1 MTFVVRGRRRRWVAA
16 GAAVLIAVAVV
27 TVVAWQGADPAPAA
41 AATVAV
47 QRGEV
52 TSSVA
57 ASGKVSPV
65 ATREL
70 AFSVAGTL
78 TAVLVKPGD
87 EVAVGQDLAT
97 IDDAD
102 AREARDD
109 AANALSEA
117 QQALSDAQDAA
128 DTADT
133 SPSCTT
139 ARGAASGTTGDGTVT
154 AVTVALLTHPANPD
168 LATTPAV
175 TATATS
181 STAARPATAANSVT
195 ATATSSTAARSA
207 TATSSVTP
215 TATSSTA
222 ARSATATSSVTA
234 TATSSTAA
242 RSATATSSVSATA
255 TAATTPSPASS
266 PSATPSPSAPGKPS
280 ASPKPSAAPSRTPS
294 PSTRPG
300 GCTSGGSSNGGSAN
314 GGGAAGGRGGDA
326 IYTAQVAVNKA
337 DADLA
342 KAERALAGTTITA
355 PVAAKVLSVGGR
367 AGDPA
372 GTGTFI
378 TLGVVATMMVEAEF
392 AEADAVSLAVGQP
405 ATVTLANRPDETL
418 PATIAQVAATGTASG
433 TLVRYHVLLAFDGAP
448 EGLLIGQSATAGVV
462 LARAEGLLLPQSA
475 VRVTGDGTGEV
486 KLPDGTARTIGIG
499 LRGDG
504 DVEILSGLTE
514 DEQVRLNARS

>member
-1 MTFVVRGRRRRWVAA
+1 MTFVVRARRRRWVAA
-16 GAAVLIAVAVV
+16 GAAVLISAAVV
-27 TVVAWQGADPAPAA
+27 TVVAVQGGDPAPAA
-41 AATVAV
+41 AATAAV

-65 ATREL
+65 ASREL

-78 TAVLVKPGD
+78 TSVLVKPGD

-109 AANALSEA
+109 AVNALSEA
-117 QQALSDAQDAA
+117 EQALTDAVAA
-128 DTADT
+128 TDSEDSSTGCT
-133 SPSCTT
+133 S
-139 ARGAASGTTGDGTVT
+139 ARGAAYGAPADGSVSAVT
-154 AVTVALLTHPANPD
+154 AVLVTHR
-168 LATTPAV
+168 TTAS
-175 TATATS
+175 A
-181 STAARPATAANSVT
+181 STT
-195 ATATSSTAARSA
+195 
-207 TATSSVTP
+207 
-215 TATSSTA
+215 
-222 ARSATATSSVTA
+222 
-234 TATSSTAA
+234 
-242 RSATATSSVSATA
+242 VSATA
-255 TAATTPSPASS
+255 SPSPSPSSS
-266 PSATPSPSAPGKPS
+266 PSPSPSAS
-280 ASPKPSAAPSRTPS
+280 TSPRPTAAPSRTPA
-294 PSTRPG
+294 PSTG
-300 GCTSGGSSNGGSAN
+300 SGTCSSGGSSNGGSSN
-314 GGGAAGGRGGDA
+314 GAGGRGSGGDA
-326 IYTAQVAVNKA
+326 IYSAQVAVNRA
-337 DADLA
+337 EADLA
-342 KAERALAGTTITA
+342 KAERYLAGTTITA
-355 PVAAKVLSVGGR
+355 PVAAKVLSVGGK
-367 AGDPA
+367 AGDKVS
-372 GTGTFI
+372 TGTFI

-462 LARAEGLLLPQSA
+462 LDRAEGLLLPQSA

-486 KLPDGTARTIGIG
+486 KLPDGTTRTVGIG

-514 DEQVRLNARS
+514 NETVRLNARS

>member
-1 MTFVVRGRRRRWVAA
+1 MAA

-41 AATVAV
+41 PATVAV

-117 QQALSDAQDAA
+117 RQALADAQDAA

-139 ARGAASGTTGDGTVT
+139 ALGAASGTTGDGTVT

-195 ATATSSTAARSA
+195 ATATSSA
-207 TATSSVTP
+207 
-215 TATSSTA
+215 
-222 ARSATATSSVTA
+222 
-234 TATSSTAA
+234 AA

-342 KAERALAGTTITA
+342 KAERNLTGTTITA

-367 AGDPA
+367 AGDAA

-486 KLPDGTARTIGIG
+486 KLPDGSARTIGIG

-514 DEQVRLNARS
+514 NEQVRLNARS

>member
-1 MTFVVRGRRRRWVAA
+1 MAA
-16 GAAVLIAVAVV
+16 GAAVLIAAAVV
-27 TVVAWQGADPAPAA
+27 TVLVVQGGDPAPAA

-87 EVAVGQDLAT
+87 EVVVGQDLAT

-117 QQALSDAQDAA
+117 EQALADAQDAA
-128 DTADT
+128 DSADT
-133 SPSCTT
+133 TTGCTT
-139 ARGAASGTTGDGTVT
+139 ARAAAYDSV
-154 AVTVALLTHPANPD
+154 
-168 LATTPAV
+168 PAV
-175 TATATS
+175 TAVLLTQPA
-181 STAARPATAANSVT
+181 ST
-195 ATATSSTAARSA
+195 
-207 TATSSVTP
+207 
-215 TATSSTA
+215 
-222 ARSATATSSVTA
+222 
-234 TATSSTAA
+234 
-242 RSATATSSVSATA
+242 
-255 TAATTPSPASS
+255 TTPDPADAS
-266 PSATPSPSAPGKPS
+266 PSSSPSPSASPQPSASVKPS
-280 ASPKPSAAPSRTPS
+280 ASAQPSAAPSRTS
-294 PSTRPG
+294 APSTGPG
-300 GCTSGGSSNGGSAN
+300 GCSSGGSSSGGSTN
-314 GGGAAGGRGGDA
+314 GGGATGGRGGDA
-326 IYTAQVAVNKA
+326 IYSAQVAVNKA
-337 DADLA
+337 EADLA
-342 KAERALAGTTITA
+342 KAERNLAGTTITA

-367 AGDPA
+367 AGDTA
-372 GTGTFI
+372 STATFI

-392 AEADAVSLAVGQP
+392 AEADTVSLAVGQP
-405 ATVTLANRPDETL
+405 ATVTLANRPDEVL
-418 PATIAQVAATGTASG
+418 PATIAQVAATGTATG

-475 VRVTGDGTGEV
+475 VRVTGDDTGEV
-486 KLPDGTARTIGIG
+486 KLPDGTTRAIGIG

-514 DEQVRLNARS
+514 NTQVRLNARA

>member
-1 MTFVVRGRRRRWVAA
+1 MAA

-27 TVVAWQGADPAPAA
+27 TVVAVQGGDPAPAA
-41 AATVAV
+41 PATVAV

-78 TAVLVKPGD
+78 TGVLVKPGD
-87 EVAVGQDLAT
+87 EVVAGQDLAT
-97 IDDAD
+97 IDAAD

-109 AANALSEA
+109 AANALAEA
-117 QQALSDAQDAA
+117 KQALTDAQDAT

-133 SPSCTT
+133 ATGCTT
-139 ARGAASGTTGDGTVT
+139 ARAAAYGTTGDSSVT
-154 AVTVALLTHPANPD
+154 AVTAALIAHQATGTPD
-168 LATTPAV
+168 TATT
-175 TATATS
+175 
-181 STAARPATAANSVT
+181 TAATTAGL
-195 ATATSSTAARSA
+195 TAARSA
-207 TATSSVTP
+207 TAVTSATTTASG
-215 TATSSTA
+215 TATPI
-222 ARSATATSSVTA
+222 
-234 TATSSTAA
+234 
-242 RSATATSSVSATA
+242 ATA
-255 TAATTPSPASS
+255 TASVSPSPSSTPSASA
-266 PSATPSPSAPGKPS
+266 SASPSPSASAKPS
-280 ASPKPSAAPSRTPS
+280 ASPKPSTAPSRTPA
-294 PSTRPG
+294 PSTG
-300 GCTSGGSSNGGSAN
+300 GCTSGGSSNGGPSN
-314 GGGAAGGRGGDA
+314 GGGANGGRGGDA
-326 IYTAQVAVNKA
+326 IYSAQVAVNKA
-337 DADLA
+337 EADLT
-342 KAERALAGTTITA
+342 KAERNLAGTTITA

-367 AGDPA
+367 AGDA
-372 GTGTFI
+372 VSTGTFI

-405 ATVTLANRPDETL
+405 AMVTLGNRPDETL

-475 VRVTGDGTGEV
+475 VRVTGDSTGEV
-486 KLPDGTARTIGIG
+486 KQPDGTPRTIAIG

-504 DVEILSGLTE
+504 NVEILSGLTE
-514 DEQVRLNARS
+514 NEPVRLNARS

>member
-16 GAAVLIAVAVV
+16 GAAVLIAAAVV
-27 TVVAWQGADPAPAA
+27 TVVAVQGGDPAPAA
-41 AATVAV
+41 PATVAV

-78 TAVLVKPGD
+78 TGVLVKPGD
-87 EVAVGQDLAT
+87 EVVAGQDLAT

-117 QQALSDAQDAA
+117 EQALADAQDAA
-128 DTADT
+128 DTT
-133 SPSCTT
+133 TGCTT
-139 ARGAASGTTGDGTVT
+139 ARGAAYTGDSSVT
-154 AVTVALLTHPANPD
+154 AVTVALIAHQTTGTA
-168 LATTPAV
+168 ATSATASV
-175 TATATS
+175 AATATAT
-181 STAARPATAANSVT
+181 
-195 ATATSSTAARSA
+195 
-207 TATSSVTP
+207 
-215 TATSSTA
+215 
-222 ARSATATSSVTA
+222 
-234 TATSSTAA
+234 
-242 RSATATSSVSATA
+242 ATA
-255 TAATTPSPASS
+255 TASASPSPSGSS
-266 PSATPSPSAPGKPS
+266 SPSPSASASIKPS
-280 ASPKPSAAPSRTPS
+280 ASSQPSAAPSRTPA
-294 PSTRPG
+294 PSTG
-300 GCTSGGSSNGGSAN
+300 GCTSGGSAN
-314 GGGAAGGRGGDA
+314 GGGSNGGRGGDA
-326 IYTAQVAVNKA
+326 IYSAQVAVNKA
-337 DADLA
+337 EADLA
-342 KAERALAGTTITA
+342 KAERNLAGTTITA

-367 AGDPA
+367 AGDA
-372 GTGTFI
+372 VSTGTFI

-486 KLPDGTARTIGIG
+486 KQPDGTPRTIGIG

-504 DVEILSGLTE
+504 NVEILSGLTE
-514 DEQVRLNARS
+514 NEPVRLNARS

>member
-1 MTFVVRGRRRRWVAA
+1 MTFVVRARRRRWVAA
-16 GAAVLIAVAVV
+16 GAAVLISAAVV
-27 TVVAWQGADPAPAA
+27 TVVAVQGGDPAPAA

-65 ATREL
+65 ASREL
-70 AFSVAGTL
+70 AFSIAGTL
-78 TAVLVKPGD
+78 TSVLVKPGD

-109 AANALSEA
+109 AVNALSEA
-117 QQALSDAQDAA
+117 EQALTDAEAA
-128 DTADT
+128 TDSEDSSTGCT
-133 SPSCTT
+133 S
-139 ARGAASGTTGDGTVT
+139 ARGAAYGARADGSVSAVT
-154 AVTVALLTHPANPD
+154 AVLLTHR
-168 LATTPAV
+168 TTAS
-175 TATATS
+175 A
-181 STAARPATAANSVT
+181 STT
-195 ATATSSTAARSA
+195 
-207 TATSSVTP
+207 
-215 TATSSTA
+215 
-222 ARSATATSSVTA
+222 
-234 TATSSTAA
+234 
-242 RSATATSSVSATA
+242 VSATA
-255 TAATTPSPASS
+255 SPSPSPSSS
-266 PSATPSPSAPGKPS
+266 PSPSPSAS
-280 ASPKPSAAPSRTPS
+280 ASPRPTAAPSRTPA
-294 PSTRPG
+294 PSTG
-300 GCTSGGSSNGGSAN
+300 SGTCSSGGSSNGGSSNGAGGAN
-314 GGGAAGGRGGDA
+314 GGRGSGGDA
-326 IYTAQVAVNKA
+326 IYSAQVAVNKA
-337 DADLA
+337 EADLA
-342 KAERALAGTTITA
+342 KAERNLAGTTITA
-355 PVAAKVLSVGGR
+355 PVAAKVLSVGGK
-367 AGDPA
+367 AGDKVS
-372 GTGTFI
+372 TGTFI

-462 LARAEGLLLPQSA
+462 LDRAEGLLLPQSA

-486 KLPDGTARTIGIG
+486 KLPDGTTRTVGIG

-514 DEQVRLNARS
+514 NETVRLNARS